1 MDHPFPIDLSFLV
14 IPGPSALFA
23 DSARARCGRL
33 RNDDPKIPRERS
45 TMNREIL
52 KQTARTP
59 ALALLG
65 LLALLA
71 INIGLAY
78 MPIGQHLRLPVKL
91 TICFGMAFALM
102 VSCMHLHRAAG
113 LLRLAAATGFAWLA
127 IMIGLMLTDYFTRV
141 PVPPPW

>member
-1 MDHPFPIDLSFLV
+1 
-14 IPGPSALFA
+14 
-23 DSARARCGRL
+23 
-33 RNDDPKIPRERS
+33 
-45 TMNREIL
+45 MNRDNL

-78 MPIGQHLRLPVKL
+78 MPVGQHLRLPVKL

-102 VSCMHLHRAAG
+102 VSCMHLHRATG

>member
-1 MDHPFPIDLSFLV
+1 L
-14 IPGPSALFA
+14 
-23 DSARARCGRL
+23 
-33 RNDDPKIPRERS
+33 
-45 TMNREIL
+45 NREIL
-52 KQTARTP
+52 KQAARTP

-78 MPIGQHLRLPVKL
+78 APIAQHLRLPVKL
-91 TICFGMAFALM
+91 TICFGMAFTLM
-102 VSCMHLHRAAG
+102 VFCMHLHRATG

-141 PVPPPW
+141 AVPPPW

>member
-1 MDHPFPIDLSFLV
+1 MQQT
-14 IPGPSALFA
+14 
-23 DSARARCGRL
+23 DSGSPL
-33 RNDDPKIPRERS
+33 GGVRNDKEQPWGQRKGSIGICQWR
-45 TMNREIL
+45 TIMNREIL
-52 KQTARTP
+52 KQAARTP

-78 MPIGQHLRLPVKL
+78 APIGQHLRLPVKL
-91 TICFGMAFALM
+91 TICFGMAFTLM
-102 VSCMHLHRAAG
+102 VFCMHLHRATG